1 MLLKIREK
9 SQGVFAWVIL
19 IVICVPF
26 ALWGIQNYITGA
38 SEETIASVGDRDFFQ
53 NDVNRAYQ
61 QFSQNFAGMNI
72 DEAALRQQALLK
84 LIKDEVLLQHA
95 QSEGLVIPDE
105 EAKAFI
111 KSLEYFQV
119 DGKFNQ
125 KQYKALL
132 NSQRLSSAQF
142 VERIKQSQ
150 VMEQYQ
156 RSILESGFT
165 TQYDIDNFFKIQ
177 NQKRDIDYLTVAL
190 PEITETPDDA
200 AIDEYYQKHQEQYQT
215 AEQVSV
221 EYVSLSLDDL
231 GKQINVSDEQLQAFY
246 EEQKALYSTP
256 ERRKVSHILFA
267 FTKDGDD
274 AAMLAKAEA
283 TQKELADKTFE
294 ALAAEVSDD
303 KVTAEKGGDLGLFE
317 VGGLEKTLEDAVSKL
332 KLGEVSAP
340 VKSSFGYHLLKVTE
354 LVPGTVKPF
363 ESVKTEVTKA
373 LQRKEAETG
382 FYETAEQLETVAY
395 ENPDN
400 LTAAADAAGL
410 EIEKTALFS
419 KDKGE
424 GIGAEDKVRIAA
436 FSEDV
441 LAGNNSE
448 LLELG
453 NDKVVI
459 LRMLEHKPASVR
471 PLEEVKEQIVAA
483 VLKEKARQQ
492 AADAAAEIKK
502 QLAGGKSIQDVA
514 SEKTLEVKSVADM
527 TRNNGDLPWQV
538 SQAVFKAAKPVDDKP
553 TVLSVVLESGE
564 QYVVSISKV
573 TDGVM
578 TESDKKQ
585 QALAEKNIAKALGE
599 ATFDAVL
606 ISLQAHADVV
616 INQGTEDR

>member
-9 SQGVFAWVIL
+9 SQGVFAWIIL
-19 IVICVPF
+19 AVICVPF

-38 SEETIASVGDRDFFQ
+38 SEEAIASVGDRDFFQ

-119 DGKFNQ
+119 DGKFDQ

-142 VERIKQSQ
+142 VQRIKQSQ

-177 NQKRDIDYLTVAL
+177 NQKRDIDYLTVTV
-190 PEITETPDDA
+190 PKITETPDDA
-200 AIDEYYQKHQEQYQT
+200 AINDYYQKNQDAYQT
-215 AEQVSV
+215 VEQVSV

-231 GKQINVSDEQLQAFY
+231 GKQIEVTDKQLQAFY

-267 FTKDGDD
+267 FTKDGNDD
-274 AAMLAKAEA
+274 AVLSKAQA
-283 TQKELADKTFE
+283 AQKELANKTFE
-294 ALAAEVSDD
+294 MLAAEVSDD

-317 VGGLEKTLEDAVSKL
+317 VGGLEKVLEDAVSKL

-363 ESVKTEVTKA
+363 ESVKAEVTKA

-382 FYETAEQLETVAY
+382 FYETAEQLETLAY

-400 LTAAADAAGL
+400 LNAAADAAGL
-410 EIEKTALFS
+410 KVEKTTLFS
-419 KDKGE
+419 KEKGE
-424 GIGAEDKVRIAA
+424 GIAAEDKVRLAA

-448 LLELG
+448 LIEMG

-471 PLEEVKEQIVAA
+471 PLEEVREEIIAA
-483 VLKEKARQQ
+483 VQKEKAQQQ
-492 AADAAAEIKK
+492 AADTAAELKK
-502 QLAGGKSIQDVA
+502 QLASGKSIQDVA
-514 SEKTLEVKSVADM
+514 SEKTLEVKTLAEMS
-527 TRNNGDLPWQV
+527 RNNGDLPWQV
-538 SQAVFKAAKPVDDKP
+538 SQAVFKAAKPVDGKP
-553 TVLSVVLESGE
+553 TVLSVALESGE
-564 QYVVSISKV
+564 QYVVSIKKV
-573 TDGVM
+573 TEGEMSD
-578 TESDKKQ
+578 SDKKQ
-585 QALAEKNIAKALGE
+585 QPLAEKNIAKALGQ

-606 ISLQAHADVV
+606 ESLQARAD
-616 INQGTEDR
+616 ITLNQGTEDR